1 MEPTAA
7 QSSTFPIEK
16 VRAAFPALEREV
28 HGRPVAYLDS
38 GASAQRVLASIQAV
52 DRYERRHHSNVH
64 RGSHTLSAE
73 ATEAY
78 EGARATVADHLGA
91 ADRREVIFVR
101 NATEAINLVARAWG
115 DANLGAGDRLLLTE
129 MEHHSNIVPWQQL
142 AERVGAEIDWAP
154 VDDEGLLDMDAFA
167 ALLERGPK
175 LVAVAHVS
183 NVLGTENP
191 IAEIARLAH
200 EAGALVLADG
210 AQAAPKLPLDVTE
223 LGVDF
228 YALTGHKL
236 YGPTGIGAL
245 WGRLELLRAMPP
257 FLGGGSMIRK
267 VTREGTT
274 YADVPA
280 RFEAG
285 TPAIA
290 QAIGHGLGAA
300 LARRPRDGGGARA
313 RAGDHRLRAG
323 ARSPRCRA
331 CASSARRAAPERVG
345 PVSFEI
351 DGIHAHDVSE
361 ILDRHGVAV
370 RAGHHCAQVLM
381 DRLGV
386 AATARA
392 SFGVYTTTEEIDR
405 LVEGLRR
412 RPPRVRALSA
422 TGRCASLVRMDE
434 LYRDQILEHYKRPH
448 NFGHLD
454 HPGPR
459 VRGHQPVLRR
469 RAARDDPASTRTTGS
484 PRSPSRAR
492 AARSRPPPPRC

>member
-1 MEPTAA
+1 MEPASTAGQDQRA
-7 QSSTFPIEK
+7 AFPIEK
-16 VRAAFPALEREV
+16 VRSAFPALQREV

-38 GASAQRVLASIQAV
+38 GASSQRVLASIQAV

-73 ATEAY
+73 ATEAF
-78 EGARATVADHLGA
+78 EGARATVADHIGA

-115 DANLGAGDRLLLTE
+115 DANLKAGDRIVLTE

-142 AERVGAEIDWAP
+142 AERAGAEIEWVP
-154 VDDEGLLDMDAFA
+154 TDDRGLLDME
-167 ALLERGPK
+167 ALAGSLRSGPR
-175 LVAVAHVS
+175 LLALTHVS

-191 IAEIARLAH
+191 VAEIARLAH

-210 AQAAPKLPLDVTE
+210 AQAAPKLPLDVAE

-228 YALTGHKL
+228 YAMTGHKL

-267 VTREGTT
+267 VTRDGTT
-274 YADVPA
+274 YADPPA

-290 QAIGHGLGAA
+290 QAIGMASALRWLDGLGMDVVLGHERAVADYA
-300 LARRPRDGGGARA
+300 LERLSEVPGLRIFGPPRGPD
-313 RAGDHRLRAG
+313 
-323 ARSPRCRA
+323 
-331 CASSARRAAPERVG
+331 RVG
-345 PVSFEI
+345 PVSFELE
-351 DGIHAHDVSE
+351 GIHAHDVSE

-392 SFGVYTTTEEIDR
+392 SFGVYTTPAEIDR
-405 LVEGLRR
+405 LVEGLHDARK
-412 RPPRVRALSA
+412 V
-422 TGRCASLVRMDE
+422 
-434 LYRDQILEHYKRPH
+434 
-448 NFGHLD
+448 FGL
-454 HPGPR
+454 
-459 VRGHQPVLRR
+459 
-469 RAARDDPASTRTTGS
+469 
-484 PRSPSRAR
+484 
-492 AARSRPPPPRC
+492 